1 MHVAH
6 FLLATM
12 FRSKYF
18 SSFAIFKN
26 WLFYQKILEFPKKLS
41 LGQILHES
49 DDNYHMQNAKSRHEK
64 RQILPRWLLATQVSA
79 SLFCLFICKIT
90 GLS

>member
-18 SSFAIFKN
+18 SSFTIFKN

-49 DDNYHMQNAKSRHEK
+49 DDNYHM
-64 RQILPRWLLATQVSA
+64 
-79 SLFCLFICKIT
+79 
-90 GLS
+90 